1 MKPIPKILIVED
13 EPMIAE
19 DLADICLGYGY
30 ELCGTAFSGRQAF
43 PILEDCQPNLLLLD
57 INLGESLSGLE
68 LAAYVKQNYLI
79 PFIFITAYADSATLA
94 NVRALDPLGFI
105 VKPFNKEQVYSTIE
119 IAWEKQQQGR
129 NLSFDL
135 PAIQKQLME
144 ELSPREI
151 EVLECLYKGMD
162 TADTAK
168 ALFVSPNTV
177 KFHLKN
183 LFDKFGVHK
192 RVELLAKLR

>member
-1 MKPIPKILIVED
+1 MKPTPKILIVED
-13 EPMIAE
+13 EPLIAE
-19 DLADICLGYGY
+19 DLADICRGYGY
-30 ELCGTAFSGRQAF
+30 ELCGTAFNGRQAF
-43 PILEDCQPNLLLLD
+43 PILDDCQPNLLLLD
-57 INLGESLSGLE
+57 INLGDGLSGLE
-68 LAAYVKQNYLI
+68 LAAYVKKNHLI

-119 IAWEKQQQGR
+119 IAWEKHQQGR
-129 NLSFDL
+129 RLSFNL
-135 PAIQKQLME
+135 AAIQKQLVE

-151 EVLECLYKGMD
+151 EVLECLHKGMD
-162 TADTAK
+162 TAATAK